1 VLFLGFLR
9 VLEEWK
15 KWEILYKKSYKI
27 FIFYRYVR
35 GERLME
41 RKRLGIYIYGR
52 GGLAGSGIHPADVC
66 LPFIYH
72 RRSAGIIQGC
82 GGGGSVRRRNTL
94 HEVGGRE

>member
-35 GERLME
+35 RGRL
-41 RKRLGIYIYGR
+41 KVIKGLGIYIY
-52 GGLAGSGIHPADVC
+52 D
-66 LPFIYH
+66 Y
-72 RRSAGIIQGC
+72 
-82 GGGGSVRRRNTL
+82 GGGGLPAPLTSSVGL
-94 HEVGGRE
+94 II